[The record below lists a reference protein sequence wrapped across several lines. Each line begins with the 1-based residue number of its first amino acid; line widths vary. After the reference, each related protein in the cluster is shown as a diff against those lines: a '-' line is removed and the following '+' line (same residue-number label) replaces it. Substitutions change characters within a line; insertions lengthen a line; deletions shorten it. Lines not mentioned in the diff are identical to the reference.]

1 MTNVLLLHV
10 KQNVLPAQLLDAPE
24 IGHLTVITE
33 PGHLQQYGS
42 EVDVRLVDSVRDTEQ
57 VRRAALEV
65 LREREI
71 DRVLAP
77 FELGLPVAGYLRSY
91 FGLPGMGYETA
102 NAFANK
108 YVMKQRMAA
117 AGLPTA
123 SFRIA
128 YGLGGVAA
136 KAEEIGW
143 PVVVK
148 PVIGGGSIDVVV
160 LSDAEHL
167 ARFARSPEAG
177 TVRALDVPLIVEEYV
192 EMDGEYHC
200 DGIVQDGEIR
210 FVSPSLYFTPVLD
223 RVGNLG
229 SFCLQEDHEDRAEIV
244 ALHARAVRALGL
256 ESGVTHME
264 IFRTPRGLIVGEIA
278 CRPGGGGVVGA
289 IELQHGVDLW
299 RALLLTSLG
308 LDPEIEV
315 RRRPGIVG
323 HYYLPVTPGSITG
336 LNPVEEFESLP
347 SVLRVEMT
355 RRLGDVISPVLNSTS
370 SAGHVHFTLEH
381 ERDIPARIQEILER
395 YVLEIDG
402 ERAEIEVRMPAMT

>member
-24 IGHLTVITE
+24 IGRLTVITE
-33 PGHLQQYGS
+33 PGHLQQYGP

-57 VRRAALEV
+57 VRLAALEV
-65 LREREI
+65 LREQEI
-71 DRVLAP
+71 DRVVAP

-123 SFRIA
+123 AFRIA
-128 YGLGGVAA
+128 YGLGGVAV
-136 KAEEIGW
+136 KAQEIGW

-148 PVIGGGSIDVVV
+148 PVIGGGSINVVV

-167 ARFARSPEAG
+167 TRFARSPEGDAMN
-177 TVRALDVPLIVEEYV
+177 TLDVPLIVEEFI

-200 DGIVQDGEIR
+200 DGIVQNGEIQ
-210 FVSPSLYFTPVLD
+210 FVSPSLYFTPVLG
-223 RVGNLG
+223 RVGNFG
-229 SFCLQEDHEDRAEIV
+229 SYCLPEEHPDRAEIL
-244 ALHARAVRALGL
+244 ALHSRAARALGI

-264 IFRTPRGLIVGEIA
+264 LFRTPRGLVVGEIA
-278 CRPGGGGVVGA
+278 CRPGGGGVVSG
-289 IELQHGVDLW
+289 IRLQYGVDLW

-308 LDPEIEV
+308 LEPEIEV
-315 RRRPGIVG
+315 RRRPDVVG
-323 HYYLPVTPGSITG
+323 HYYLPVTPGSITA
-336 LNPVEEFESLP
+336 LTPVEELEALP

-355 RRLGDVISPVLNSTS
+355 RKIGDVISPVPNSTS
-370 SAGHVHFTLEH
+370 SAGLVYFTM
-381 ERDIPARIQEILER
+381 ERGRDVSARIQEILGR

-402 ERAEIEVRMPAMT
+402 EPAEIEVRMPTLS